1 MILIKNIIPDY
12 WQPKWN
18 KQGQEVTEYIDPSA
32 RVLSI
37 YNKTD

>member
-1 MILIKNIIPDY
+1 MSTKDTSPLGY

-37 YNKTD
+37 YNTQ